1 MMDETFFHV
10 KLNSIEQNQFSLSK
24 SESHHFIKSL
34 RGVSGDNIWLLDGK
48 GNAHHAQVKTIDNFI
63 VKGRILDSFNN
74 YGESQNNLCLA
85 LGLIKGKRMDLAI
98 EKAVEFGVKS
108 IQPLIFERS
117 IRKSINIDRLNK
129 IIVASSKQSGRSFF
143 PSLMEPKILS
153 DWMEVHQNE
162 TSIVC
167 HFSGNNIN
175 EVIDEKS
182 RSINIIVGPEGDFS
196 TNELTLL
203 RNYNVPFAN
212 LGPRRL
218 RSESACISAI
228 LHINQITRA

>member
-1 MMDETFFHV
+1 MDETFLHV
-10 KLNSIEQNQFSLSK
+10 KSQSIEQNQFSLSE
-24 SESHHFIKSL
+24 SESYHFIKSL
-34 RGVSGDNIWLLDGK
+34 RGASGDEIWLLDGK
-48 GNAHHAQVKTIDNFI
+48 GNAHHAEVKTVDNSI
-63 VKGRILDSFNN
+63 VKGCILDSFIN

-108 IQPLIFERS
+108 IHPIIFERS
-117 IRKSINIDRLNK
+117 IRKSINIDRLTK
-129 IIVASSKQSGRSFF
+129 IIVSSSKQSGRSFF
-143 PSLMEPKILS
+143 PNLMEPILLS
-153 DWMEVHQNE
+153 DWMETHHKE

-175 EVIDEKS
+175 EVINEKS
-182 RSINIIVGPEGDFS
+182 ESINIIVGPEGDFS
-196 TNELTLL
+196 PNELTLL
-203 RNYNVPFAN
+203 RDYNIPFVN

-228 LHINQITRA
+228 LHINQITGA

>member
-1 MMDETFFHV
+1 MDETFFHV
-10 KLNSIEQNQFSLSK
+10 KSHLVEQNQFSLSE
-24 SESHHFIKSL
+24 SESYHFIKSL
-34 RGVSGDNIWLLDGK
+34 RGVSGDEIWLLDGK
-48 GNAHHAQVKTIDNFI
+48 GNAHHALVKTIDNSI
-63 VKGRILDSFNN
+63 VRGRILDSFIN
-74 YGESQNNLCLA
+74 YGESENNLCLA

-108 IQPLIFERS
+108 IHPIIFERS
-117 IRKSINIDRLNK
+117 IRKSINIDRSTN
-129 IIVASSKQSGRSFF
+129 IIVSSSKQSGRSFF
-143 PSLMEPKILS
+143 PILMEPKSFS
-153 DWMEVHQNE
+153 DWMEIHHKE

-175 EVIDEKS
+175 KVINEKS

-196 TNELTLL
+196 ANELSLL
-203 RNYNVPFAN
+203 RDYNVPFVN

-228 LHINQITRA
+228 LHINQITKA